1 MFTMAKYITNLYRR
15 LVGSNSRSEPG
26 TSSEARTQTNQAV
39 VIDEQQNDVE
49 MLAAPPTPLVCVEE
63 ENQEVEVVDVHRLVV
78 DIEDKEEEEQEQE
91 DEEEEQEDEEE
102 EEQENEEEEQ
112 EDDEEGEQDEEEE
125 EQVMEEEEL
134 EVNEEEEEDQKEEEH
149 ESEEEEQQYSGNE
162 EDEVMTIEDSDQEGE
177 TTAPSEEARGVI
189 VLLVSYQL
197 SPVLYSRPILAVPLA
212 WGFGFGAIRIDTKF
226 LSLVKLVYTVD
237 IGYCRLTLKLF

>member
-15 LVGSNSRSEPG
+15 LVGSVSRSEPG

-49 MLAAPPTPLVCVEE
+49 ILAAPPTPLVCVEE

-78 DIEDKEEEEQEQE
+78 DIEDEEEEEQEQE
-91 DEEEEQEDEEE
+91 DEEEEQE
-102 EEQENEEEEQ
+102 
-112 EDDEEGEQDEEEE
+112 DEEGEQDEEEE

-134 EVNEEEEEDQKEEEH
+134 EVNEEQDQEDEEH
-149 ESEEEEQQYSGNE
+149 ESEEEEQQYSGDE
-162 EDEVMTIEDSDQEGE
+162 EDEVMTIEDDEDSDQEGE

-226 LSLVKLVYTVD
+226 LSLFKLGYTVD
-237 IGYCRLTLKLF
+237 IGYCRLTLKLFLWTFMYKIVLTV

>member
-49 MLAAPPTPLVCVEE
+49 ILAAPPTPLVCVEE

-78 DIEDKEEEEQEQE
+78 DIEDEEEEEQEQE

-112 EDDEEGEQDEEEE
+112 EDEEEGEQDEEEGEQDEEEE

-134 EVNEEEEEDQKEEEH
+134 EVNEEEEEEEDQKEEEH

-189 VLLVSYQL
+189 VLLASYQL

-212 WGFGFGAIRIDTKF
+212 WGFGSGAIRIDTKF
-226 LSLVKLVYTVD
+226 LNLVKL
-237 IGYCRLTLKLF
+237 GY